1 MKIPDNIIQQCFD
14 HGLECYPEEACG
26 FISGPEGENPESFS
40 VHPME
45 NIINRLHQE
54 DPENHPRTAKD
65 GYMIDP
71 LEQLKL
77 ERQLRKAVIKSGSS
91 TTVTRMWVPIF
102 QKKISKMLFGKAGRA
117 IPAWSTL
124 FAG

>member
-1 MKIPDNIIQQCFD
+1 MKIPDNIIQKCFD

-26 FISGPEGENPESFS
+26 FISGPEGGNPESFS

-65 GYMIDP
+65 
-71 LEQLKL
+71 
-77 ERQLRKAVIKSGSS
+77 
-91 TTVTRMWVPIF
+91 
-102 QKKISKMLFGKAGRA
+102 
-117 IPAWSTL
+117 
-124 FAG
+124 

>member
-1 MKIPDNIIQQCFD
+1 MKIPDNIVQQCFD

-54 DPENHPRTAKD
+54 DPENHPRSAKD
-65 GYMIDP
+65 GYMINP

-77 ERQLRKAVIKSGSS
+77 ERQLTESGYQIRIIYHSH
-91 TTVTRMWVPIF
+91 PD
-102 QKKISKMLFGKAGRA
+102 A
-117 IPAWSTL
+117 
-124 FAG
+124 

>member
-102 QKKISKMLFGKAGRA
+102 QKKISKMLFGTAGRA
-117 IPAWSTL
+117 IPASST
-124 FAG
+124 

>member
-1 MKIPDNIIQQCFD
+1 MKIPDNIIQQCYD

-77 ERQLRKAVIKSGSS
+77 ERQLKESVIKSGLSI
-91 TTVTRMWVPIF
+91 TVTRMWEPIF
-102 QKKISKMLFGKAGRA
+102 QKKISKMLFGTAGSA
-117 IPAWSTL
+117 IQASST
-124 FAG
+124 